1 MKDAVDNLPALNIS
15 SRFNRSLHH
24 TFLSLRNRN
33 FRLFFIGQLIS
44 NTGNWLTNIAITLL
58 VLNLTHSGLAVG
70 LLAAC
75 QYGPIL
81 FLSAWAG
88 AIADDMDKR
97 NLLLVTQTLEMLQS
111 FALALIAFTPNP
123 SIPLLFIVATAGGVF
138 LAFDNPLRRSFVSE
152 MVRPEDLPNAVI
164 LYSTIVNVSRM
175 FGPALAGFL
184 VLTLGYGWAF
194 ALDGLSYIAVIACLV
209 MMRPAELYREPK
221 KPRVKGA
228 VREGLRYVLSIPSLR
243 ISFIMLAL
251 IGTLSYN
258 FSVTLPLFVAHGL
271 QQPDSVF
278 TLLYT
283 IFSIG
288 AVVSSLIVANRGLV
302 QMRHILY
309 GAAALGVTMIFLA
322 FSPTVTVAVPM
333 VFLVGVASILYM
345 TSSTTLA
352 QVESKREMHGR
363 VLALQT
369 VLLIGPTA
377 IGGPILGWISDTLGA
392 QAPLVIGGI
401 VCLVAA
407 IWGYYAIRREQTEQP
422 DPVKIDPFPANSPK

>member
-1 MKDAVDNLPALNIS
+1 MKDAVDDLVALS
-15 SRFNRSLHH
+15 LRSRLTRTVQH

-33 FRLFFIGQLIS
+33 FRLFFIGQSIS

-88 AIADDMDKR
+88 VLADNRNKR
-97 NLLLVTQTLEMLQS
+97 NMLLVTQTLEMLQS
-111 FALALIAFTPNP
+111 FALAFIAFTPNP
-123 SIPLLFIVATAGGVF
+123 SIPLLFVVATAGGIF

-152 MVRPEDLPNAVI
+152 MVRPEDLPNAVV
-164 LYSTIVNVSRM
+164 LYSTIVNVSRV

-184 VLTLGYGWAF
+184 VITLGYGWAF
-194 ALDGLSYIAVIACLV
+194 TLDAVSYIAVIVCLFK
-209 MMRPAELYREPK
+209 MRPAELYREARRIP
-221 KPRVKGA
+221 VKGA
-228 VREGLRYVLSIPSLR
+228 VREGLRYVRSVPTLW
-243 ISFIMLAL
+243 ISFVMLGL

-258 FSVTLPLFVAHGL
+258 FSVTLPLFVTHGL
-271 QQPDSVF
+271 HSTEDVF
-278 TLLYT
+278 TVLYS
-283 IFSIG
+283 IFSVG
-288 AVVSSLIVANRGLV
+288 AVVASLVIANRGYFHL
-302 QMRHILY
+302 QHIIY
-309 GAAALGVTMIFLA
+309 GAVALGITMLMLA
-322 FSPTVTVAVPM
+322 LSPTVTIAILA

-345 TSSTTLA
+345 TATTTLA

-392 QAPLVIGGI
+392 QAPLIIGGI
-401 VCLVAA
+401 VCFIAA
-407 IWGYYAIRREQTEQP
+407 IWGYYATRHQQTTSTSTA
-422 DPVKIDPFPANSPK
+422 PAQVDTPL